1 MSRKDEC
8 TFPFLN
14 FLIIGLCSSS
24 ANSLFEIFL
33 ILIPLSEVVLS
44 KTIETIETRPF
55 WYPSYFGQSSKN
67 SKVSRQSK

>member
-55 WYPSYFGQSSKN
+55 
-67 SKVSRQSK
+67 